1 MYQQIINTRGEW
13 PMGVDSG
20 NLGRVAVRAVNG
32 KLTELK
38 LPQFSGEVLEF
49 PTFWAHRG
57 IITHSVS
64 LATPKHGI
72 IRKSM
77 FIAMPFV

>member
-32 KLTELK
+32 KLTELM

-57 IITHSVS
+57 IINNT
-64 LATPKHGI
+64 
-72 IRKSM
+72 
-77 FIAMPFV
+77 